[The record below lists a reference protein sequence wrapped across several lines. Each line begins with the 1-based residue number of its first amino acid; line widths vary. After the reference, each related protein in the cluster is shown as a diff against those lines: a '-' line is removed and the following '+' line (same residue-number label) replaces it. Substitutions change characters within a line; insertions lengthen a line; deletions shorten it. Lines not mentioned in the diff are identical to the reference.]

1 MGLQLGLFGEVFGG
15 VYGREVY
22 WCRVWCGV
30 IFGAGI
36 VVVVLRGVWKF
47 CGNGEKLVSERKSG
61 VGEGVGRGARIL
73 VGNWVEIK

>member
-1 MGLQLGLFGEVFGG
+1 MGLQLGLFGG
-15 VYGREVY
+15 VYGKGVY
-22 WCRVWCGV
+22 WCRVWCDV

-61 VGEGVGRGARIL
+61 VGEGVGRGA
-73 VGNWVEIK
+73 EIFWEIW